1 MKNWFRKIYLKI
13 WRWAHSKWSAW
24 AIFLCA
30 FADACFLPLPTLL
43 FFVGITLLNLNQAY
57 RYFILATV
65 GTFAGALIGYM
76 TGHFAWLKSS
86 GEFTALAQFFID
98 NIPGFS
104 ASAYSTIQGY
114 YVQWDFWIL
123 FLASFVPVPYKI
135 FAISSGVFDINL
147 IIFSIATLI
156 SRGLKYYFLALLII
170 KLGPG
175 VKKLLQYNLKPIAFV
190 ATGVVAIVF
199 IVIKIF

>member
-1 MKNWFRKIYLKI
+1 MKNWLRKIYFKI
-13 WRWAHSKWSAW
+13 WKWAHSKWSAW

-30 FADACFLPLPTLL
+30 FADASFLPLPTLL
-43 FFVGITLLNLNQAY
+43 FFIGITLLNLNRAY
-57 RYFILATV
+57 RFFILATT
-65 GTFAGALIGYM
+65 GTLIGALTGYM
-76 TGHFAWLKSS
+76 VGNLAWLKSS
-86 GEFTALAQFFID
+86 GEFTSLAQFFIN

-104 ASAYSTIQGY
+104 AATYSAIQGY

-123 FLASFVPVPYKI
+123 FLASFIPVPYKI

-156 SRGLKYYFLALLII
+156 SQGLKYYFLVLLII

-175 VKKLLQYNLKPIAFV
+175 VKRLLEYNLKPFALVSTGAIAV
-190 ATGVVAIVF
+190 IF
-199 IVIKIF
+199 IVIKMF